1 MYILT
6 THKRKSISLFADDT
20 AIYYSGTSIKE
31 IEEKFDVDLAKISI
45 FIKTNGLALNVKK
58 TEFMV
63 IGTWQKLKH
72 CDPNECQMNG
82 KLL

>member
-1 MYILT
+1 M
-6 THKRKSISLFADDT
+6 FADDT
-20 AIYYSGTSIKE
+20 AIYYSGTNIKE
-31 IEEKFDVDLAKISI
+31 IEEKFEVDLAKISI

-58 TEFMV
+58 TEFIV